1 MRWSGAVTTDAGAKT
16 SSLVRELGIR
26 FLRYGVPVHRTYLAP
41 DRFDWIFAD
50 QTFSALRERRLGPRT
65 VIGGRTLWTAARRKE
80 VFVELRSSFL
90 SDSSSCPSPF
100 VSFNSRPS
108 EMSSM
113 IQRLRRSLDG
123 LARAW

>member
-1 MRWSGAVTTDAGAKT
+1 
-16 SSLVRELGIR
+16 LVRELGIR

-50 QTFSALRERRLGPRT
+50 QTFSALRERRLGPLT
-65 VIGGRTLWTAARRKE
+65 VIGGRTPSTAARRKE
-80 VFVELRSSFL
+80 VDAGV
-90 SDSSSCPSPF
+90 
-100 VSFNSRPS
+100 
-108 EMSSM
+108 